1 MLHYYSCDC
10 KEALT
15 LVKLK
20 ELGYLS
26 IEQKQERER
35 EERELKRKRN
45 EGLWRFFNLVQLSI
59 YFDILKIVSA
69 NNFVIYLFSIC
80 TGWLTPMP

>member
-1 MLHYYSCDC
+1 M
-10 KEALT
+10 
-15 LVKLK
+15 VKLK

-45 EGLWRFFNLVQLSI
+45 EGVWRFFNLVQLSI
-59 YFDILKIVSA
+59 YFDSLKIDTA
-69 NNFVIYLFSIC
+69 NILVINLFLFMH
-80 TGWLTPMP
+80 WLTTMP